1 MFKKI
6 LVGTLVVGLIG
17 VLVVG
22 AINRTNART
31 TTAEARGQGWG
42 RSNST
47 TESTGGRGQGGG
59 GWGRA
64 NATGEPLA
72 ATQMNESV
80 TLQGTV
86 MSVDENA
93 MIVQTDTGEQV
104 VVENRPWLYARESQF
119 TAQRGDRVRLSGFY
133 EGDRFEA
140 AQIENL
146 TTGQSVALRD
156 PYGRPGRAG
165 RGRRGG

>member
-22 AINRTNART
+22 AINRTNAGT
-31 TTAEARGQGWG
+31 ASAEARGQGRG

-47 TESTGGRGQGGG
+47 TESTGERGQGGG

-64 NATGEPLA
+64 NVTGDPLASTWATG
-72 ATQMNESV
+72 SV

-86 MSVDENA
+86 VSVDENA

-104 VVENRPWLYARESQF
+104 VVENRPWLYAQESQF
-119 TAQRGDRVRLSGFY
+119 IAQRGDRVRLSGFY
-133 EGDRFEA
+133 EGDSFEV

-146 TTGQSVALRD
+146 TTGQAVALRD
-156 PYGRPGRAG
+156 QSGRPGWAG

>member
-6 LVGTLVVGLIG
+6 LVGMLVVGLIG

-31 TTAEARGQGWG
+31 ATDEARGQGWG
-42 RSNST
+42 RSNAT
-47 TESTGGRGQGGG
+47 TESTTGGRGRGG

-64 NATGEPLA
+64 NATGDPLA
-72 ATQMNESV
+72 AAQMNESV

-86 MSVDENA
+86 VSVDENA
-93 MIVQTDTGEQV
+93 MIVQTDAGEQV
-104 VVENRPWLYARESQF
+104 VVENRPWLYAQESQF
-119 TAQRGDRVRLSGFY
+119 TAQIGDRVRLSGFY
-133 EGDRFEA
+133 EDDTFEA

-146 TTGQSVALRD
+146 TSGQTVALRD
-156 PYGRPGRAG
+156 SYGRPGWAG